1 MVMKKTAGEVEL
13 EERLSMMGPG
23 YEGLEREAALKH
35 IEAIEMKKV
44 SQIAGAL
51 IATKMGKLP

>member
-1 MVMKKTAGEVEL
+1 MKKTAGEVEL